1 MGHMGPL
8 GCIGCIGRMG
18 RETKVLHACSPQMWT
33 RMCMHRGGILQE
45 GAGLQEDEAR
55 THASLPLLPCTL
67 PVHATHIH
75 PQPSSQANATNLTHT
90 HTPPL
95 LPTHKHSV
103 PAIWHTCHQATSIC
117 LAHLPSG
124 TPAVHEGDPDCVG
137 TGDRDIRRQ
146 DGGRGDEDRPGET
159 LPADL
164 VAIPRQAMAR
174 ARVCMCTSPPPSSS
188 HAYSYS
194 AGANRQQVQNT
205 CLRTLPGVPTTDAA
219 GRLR

>member
-1 MGHMGPL
+1 MGHMGHM

-90 HTPPL
+90 HTHPPFC
-95 LPTHKHSV
+95 PH
-103 PAIWHTCHQATSIC
+103 TSIPC
-117 LAHLPSG
+117 LPSG

-164 VAIPRQAMAR
+164 VAIPRQAVAG
-174 ARVCMCTSPPPSSS
+174 SS
-188 HAYSYS
+188 
-194 AGANRQQVQNT
+194 
-205 CLRTLPGVPTTDAA
+205 
-219 GRLR
+219 